1 MTSCE
6 IGMVQNNPLKGID
19 KARSRKMK
27 PITVLTPDQAENLL
41 RCASPKIIPFFA
53 IGMFAGLRIDE
64 IMKLDWKHI
73 NLVSRKIDL
82 TWLTTK
88 TQRLQAYGTGRIMLL
103 VTRTS
108 ATGLS
113 FRIASSEISSVF
125 MTRNIFVLREESLPL
140 AAGPGVS

>member
-1 MTSCE
+1 
-6 IGMVQNNPLKGID
+6 
-19 KARSRKMK
+19 MK

-64 IMKLDWKHI
+64 IMRKHI
-73 NLVSRKIDL
+73 NLVNRKIDL
-82 TWLTTK
+82 TWFTTK
-88 TQRLQAYGTGRIMLL
+88 TQRLQAYGPGRIMLL

-125 MTRNIFVLREESLPL
+125 MTRNIFILREESLPL
-140 AAGPGVS
+140 AAGSGVS

>member
-1 MTSCE
+1 MA
-6 IGMVQNNPLKGID
+6 QNNPLKGID

-73 NLVSRKIDL
+73 NLVNRKIDL
-82 TWLTTK
+82 TWFTTK
-88 TQRLQAYGTGRIMLL
+88 TQRLQAYGPGRIMPL

-108 ATGLS
+108 ATGWPLLKTFPKSLS
-113 FRIASSEISSVF
+113 KPVTI
-125 MTRNIFVLREESLPL
+125 LRRLLNGTGDRFYVKTEDKEP
-140 AAGPGVS
+140 